1 MDILRFINK
10 TAVPLIVYFHLFDAA
25 MSACIGNQTE
35 GPLRFSIKH
44 DNQVFER
51 VIFPKQYFC
60 TTVKMENSISVSA
73 YVNQN
78 DRKDTCLIHGAGH
91 ETFILNSFS
100 KYNCSWIPG
109 TAPDQEEIERIGM
122 N

>member
-1 MDILRFINK
+1 MDIFRFLNRS
-10 TAVPLIVYFHLFDAA
+10 AVPFLVYLYLFDAA
-25 MSACIGNQTE
+25 MSACVGNQTD
-35 GPLRFSIKH
+35 GPLRFNIKL
-44 DNQVFER
+44 DDQVIEQ
-51 VIFPKQYFC
+51 VIFPGKFYC
-60 TTVKMENSISVSA
+60 TNVIMENSFSVSA

-91 ETFILNSFS
+91 ETFILKSFS

-109 TAPDQEEIERIGM
+109 TSHDQAELDETGV